1 MARRS
6 HNTRRIGKQV
16 PLPPGAPPES
26 VSAWETVLPDGSVHL
41 TLRGAKGHVLPGQS
55 LPGAGKPVD
64 LNRMPLCQRLNERD
78 VIRALGDLQ
87 RRRGRAQEIERLR
100 AQVVIAPNGLKLG
113 ELEAAAYWKDRAD
126 QLEQENMEL
135 RAGAPI
141 ADPVLPD
148 DPDLVKR
155 YLAAGGHKSGLSV
168 VEWWRRGEPVL
179 WVKDLPVDADTV
191 GNLKKQREQARA
203 QARYWRRKAQ
213 GLEDPEDREEFERL
227 AAENKRLAAALHD
240 ALAKANYWRSALE
253 RLLDAQGAL

>member
-87 RRRGRAQEIERLR
+87 RRRGRAHEIERLR
-100 AQVVIAPNGLKLG
+100 AQVVFAPNG
-113 ELEAAAYWKDRAD
+113 W
-126 QLEQENMEL
+126 
-135 RAGAPI
+135 
-141 ADPVLPD
+141 
-148 DPDLVKR
+148 
-155 YLAAGGHKSGLSV
+155 
-168 VEWWRRGEPVL
+168 
-179 WVKDLPVDADTV
+179 
-191 GNLKKQREQARA
+191 
-203 QARYWRRKAQ
+203 
-213 GLEDPEDREEFERL
+213 
-227 AAENKRLAAALHD
+227 
-240 ALAKANYWRSALE
+240 
-253 RLLDAQGAL
+253 